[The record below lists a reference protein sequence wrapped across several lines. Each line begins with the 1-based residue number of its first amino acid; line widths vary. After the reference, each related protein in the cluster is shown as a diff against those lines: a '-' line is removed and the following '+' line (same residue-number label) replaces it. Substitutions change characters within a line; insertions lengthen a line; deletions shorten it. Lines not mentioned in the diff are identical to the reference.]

1 MQPNEYF
8 DQETSLFWRKKAQ
21 DVETKKKQI
30 LISQI
35 GAGGGAIKLDQ
46 NVPKFQVKT
55 SLSEAICL
63 VNGLC
68 GRQT

>member
-1 MQPNEYF
+1 MNILTRKLHFSGE
-8 DQETSLFWRKKAQ
+8 KKAQ
-21 DVETKKKQI
+21 DAETKKQI

-35 GAGGGAIKLDQ
+35 EAGGGAIKLDQ

-68 GRQT
+68 GPPDIK